1 MRIVV
6 SDYAGHPFQ
15 AQLSRSLAS
24 RGHTVLHIS
33 SASFQTPKGALARKD
48 GDPDTYRSVAVTTRK
63 PFEKYRFVKRRRQE
77 IEIGKRIGEEIRRF
91 APDVIL
97 SGNAPLDTQVRI
109 LRAAR
114 RGRARFVFWV
124 QDIYSHAITRILSE
138 KFGPIGAAI
147 GLYYRRLEGRLLA
160 GSDHVVVISPDFIPA
175 VAAIGAIDEGLIS
188 VVENW
193 APLDEVPAHARN
205 NHWAKANLPASRC
218 RFLYAGTLGFKHNPH
233 LLLELAQATDGDVI
247 VLSEGPAA
255 EMLRSKARSLG
266 LRNLHV
272 SGWVPFELLPA
283 ALGGADVLL
292 VLLEPD
298 AGAFAV
304 PSKVLTCM
312 AAGRP
317 ILAAMPKANLAARL
331 ISSSNAGIVVDP
343 TDPQAF
349 VKAATALAEAPHVR
363 WAFAKSARTYAESAF
378 AIDRITDRFESILQ
392 KHLEG
397 ARP

>member
-24 RGHTVLHIS
+24 RGHTLLHIS
-33 SASFQTPKGALARKD
+33 SASFQTPKGALARRD
-48 GDPDTYRSVAVTTRK
+48 GDPDTFRSVTVTTRK
-63 PFEKYRFVKRRRQE
+63 PFEKHRFVRRRRQE
-77 IEIGKRIGEEIRRF
+77 IEIGKRIGEEISRF

-97 SGNAPLDTQVRI
+97 SSNAPLDAQVQI
-109 LRAAR
+109 VRAAR
-114 RGRARFVFWV
+114 RCRARFVFWV
-124 QDIYSHAITRILSE
+124 QDIYSHAITRILSG
-138 KFGPIGAAI
+138 KFGPIGATI
-147 GLYYRRLEGRLLA
+147 GLFYRRLEGKLLA
-160 GSDHVVVISPDFIPA
+160 GSDHVVVISPDFVPA
-175 VAAIGAIDEGLIS
+175 VAAIGAIDADRIS

-193 APLDEVPAHARN
+193 APLDEVPTHPRN
-205 NHWAKANLPASRC
+205 NHWAKANLPASKC

-233 LLLELAQATDGDVI
+233 LLLELAQATDGDVV

-317 ILAAMPKANLAARL
+317 ILAAIPQANLAARL
-331 ISSSNAGIVVDP
+331 ISSSNAGVVVDP

-349 VKAATALAEAPHVR
+349 VIAAKALAEAPHVR
-363 WAFAKSARTYAESAF
+363 WAFAEAARTYAESTF

-392 KHLEG
+392 KHSEG
-397 ARP
+397 AKP

>member
-24 RGHTVLHIS
+24 RGHAVLHIS
-33 SASFQTPKGALARKD
+33 SASFQTPKGALEKRQ
-48 GDPDTYRSVAVTTRK
+48 GDPDTFQSVAVTTRK
-63 PFEKYRFVKRRRQE
+63 PFEKHRFVRRRRQE
-77 IEIGKRIGEEIRRF
+77 IEIGKRIGEEIGRF
-91 APDVIL
+91 APDVVL
-97 SGNAPLDTQVRI
+97 SSNAPLDAQVRI

-114 RGRARFVFWV
+114 CRRARFVFWV
-124 QDIYSHAITRILSE
+124 QDIYSHAITRILSDR
-138 KFGPIGAAI
+138 FGPIGAAI
-147 GLYYRRLEGRLLA
+147 GRFYRRLEGKLLA
-160 GSDHVVVISPDFIPA
+160 GSDHVVVISPDFVPA
-175 VAAIGAIDEGLIS
+175 VAAIGAIDTGRIS
-188 VVENW
+188 VIENW

-205 NHWAKANLPASRC
+205 NSWAKTNLPASKC

-233 LLLELAQATDGDVI
+233 LLLDLAQATDGDVV

-255 EMLRSKARSLG
+255 EMLKSRARLLG

-317 ILAAMPKANLAARL
+317 ILAAIPQANLAARL
-331 ISSSNAGIVVDP
+331 IRGSNSGIVVDP
-343 TDPQAF
+343 TDPRAF
-349 VKAATALAEAPHVR
+349 VSAANALAEAPHVR
-363 WAFAKSARTYAESAF
+363 WAFAESARTYAESAF

-392 KHLEG
+392 THVEG

>member
-24 RGHTVLHIS
+24 RGHAVLHIS
-33 SASFQTPKGALARKD
+33 SASFQTPKGALEKRD
-48 GDPDTYRSVAVTTRK
+48 GDPDTFQSMAVTTRK
-63 PFEKYRFVKRRRQE
+63 PFEKHRFVKRRRQE
-77 IEIGKRIGEEIRRF
+77 IETGKRIGEEISRF
-91 APDVIL
+91 GPNVVL
-97 SGNAPLDTQVRI
+97 SSNAPLDAQVQI

-114 RGRARFVFWV
+114 RRGSRFVFWV
-124 QDIYSHAITRILSE
+124 QDIYSHAITRILSDR
-138 KFGPIGAAI
+138 FGPLGAAI
-147 GLYYRRLEGRLLA
+147 GLFYRRLEGKLLA
-160 GSDHVVVISPDFIPA
+160 GSDHVVVISPDFVSA
-175 VAAIGAIDEGLIS
+175 VAAIGAIETARIT
-188 VVENW
+188 VIENW

-205 NHWAKANLPASRC
+205 NDWAKANLPASKC
-218 RFLYAGTLGFKHNPH
+218 RFLYAGTLGFKHNPQ
-233 LLLELAQATDGDVI
+233 LLLDLAQATDGDVI

-255 EMLRSKARSLG
+255 EMLKSRARLLG

-317 ILAAMPKANLAARL
+317 ILAAIPQANLAARL
-331 ISSSNAGIVVDP
+331 ISGSNCGIVVDP

-349 VKAATALAEAPHVR
+349 VSAANTLAEAPHVR
-363 WAFAKSARTYAESAF
+363 WAFAESARTYAQSAF
-378 AIDRITDRFESILQ
+378 AIESITDRFESILQ
-392 KHLEG
+392 KHFEG